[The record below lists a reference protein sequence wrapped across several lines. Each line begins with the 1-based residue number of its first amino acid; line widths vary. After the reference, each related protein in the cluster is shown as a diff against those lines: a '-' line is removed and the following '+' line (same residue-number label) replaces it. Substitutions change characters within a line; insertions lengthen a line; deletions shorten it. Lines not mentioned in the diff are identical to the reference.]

1 MTIGKRSRFICLF
14 FFSLVAWSQPN
25 IEVDRK
31 NDVIVKRAGISNLDK
46 FEKFVLNVAQG
57 EVDKIRIV
65 HYTHEGDP
73 VFQTLEYSGTDILY
87 VSDNRQD
94 RFAGNHTGMDE
105 DSCKRIVKEQR
116 ESQIAYR
123 LIDCA
128 NENGRNGYDLLYVL
142 KK

>member
-1 MTIGKRSRFICLF
+1 MTIGKTGFICLF
-14 FFSLVAWSQPN
+14 LFSLVACSQPN
-25 IEVDRK
+25 IDIDKK
-31 NDVIVKRAGISNLDK
+31 NDVIVKESGISNLDQ
-46 FEKFVLNVAQG
+46 FEKFVLNVEQG

-73 VFQTLEYSGTDILY
+73 VFQTLEYSGTDILH

-94 RFAGNHTGMDE
+94 RFAGNHTGIDE

-116 ESQIAYR
+116 ESQMAYR

-128 NENGRNGYDLLYVL
+128 NENGHNGYDLLYVP